1 MKWLTLPNVL
11 SLSRIPLAAA
21 FLLVDSRNARIA
33 VVTAVAVTDLADG
46 FLARR
51 MASHDRKSGQLIDPI
66 TDKLFV
72 VIAFL
77 AFTVRGDISVSSLA
91 LILARDIYTTFA
103 YVILKR
109 LDWKF
114 EFKSR
119 LSGKLVTVLQ
129 LSVLLALLFWTAA
142 LTPLLWALA
151 GASLF
156 AIVDYSLV
164 ALRLQRKESDSRMR
178 PNTELPEERG

>member
-1 MKWLTLPNVL
+1 MKWLTLPNLL
-11 SLSRIPLAAA
+11 SLSRLPLAAA

-33 VVTAVAVTDLADG
+33 IVTAVAITDLADG

-72 VIAFL
+72 VIAFV
-77 AFTVRGDISVSSLA
+77 AFTVRGDISVPTLA

-103 YVILKR
+103 YIILKR
-109 LDWKF
+109 LQWPY

-119 LSGKLVTVLQ
+119 VSGKLVTVLQ
-129 LSVLLALLFWTAA
+129 LAVLLALLFWQAA
-142 LTPLLWALA
+142 LEPLLWVLA
-151 GASLF
+151 AASLF
-156 AIVDYSLV
+156 AILDYSRV
-164 ALRLQRKESDSRMR
+164 ALRQRLAD
-178 PNTELPEERG
+178 PGAGA